1 MSDELKKRLA
11 IALAD
16 KDTSAELIALITDLM
31 TRIAALEA
39 A

>member
-1 MSDELKKRLA
+1 MSDELKARLA

-16 KDTSAELIALITDLM
+16 QDTSAELIALILDLLA
-31 TRIAALEA
+31 RIEVLEA